1 MPIDRS
7 TQPTA
12 GTTRRTFLARTAGIG
27 ALVTAGAV
35 VAPTLGAA
43 PWAGAQAG
51 DSELTDAAFASF
63 ATPYELA
70 AVQAYLLALRSGQL
84 DATWTDRARQFQMNH
99 QATADTLTTLLG
111 DEDPAPR
118 ADADLVEQLTGSIGG
133 AGSQEA
139 VLGVLAGLE
148 ETLAA
153 THLSAVPLLRDP
165 ITGRTVA
172 QVVATESQQAALLGI
187 DSGAT
192 FEELTP
198 AEASDEGGIPLSD
211 APDAGDSTGET
222 TTTAAN

>member
-51 DSELTDAAFASF
+51 DSELTGAAFASF

-111 DEDPAPR
+111 DEDPAPGPMPTWSSSSP
-118 ADADLVEQLTGSIGG
+118 AP
-133 AGSQEA
+133 
-139 VLGVLAGLE
+139 
-148 ETLAA
+148 
-153 THLSAVPLLRDP
+153 SAVPAARRP
-165 ITGRTVA
+165 CSACWPASRRRSPPPTSRPYPCC
-172 QVVATESQQAALLGI
+172 ATPSPAAPWPR
-187 DSGAT
+187 SWPPSRSRPPCSASTAAT